1 MALDSNELA
10 DQAARS
16 MLEKGA
22 TDVRIFDLKKIT
34 SIADYFVIGSADS
47 VPQLKAVVDQ
57 VADDLKEMDTLAWH
71 TEGTKSWR
79 WVLLDYV
86 DVVVHVF
93 QEETRVFYGLERL
106 WGDAPVTQVYID
118 SDTGDIRQ
126 ETISD
131 IMSVGVTTE

>member
-16 MLEKGA
+16 LLEKGA

-71 TEGTKSWR
+71 TEGTQS
-79 WVLLDYV
+79 
-86 DVVVHVF
+86 
-93 QEETRVFYGLERL
+93 
-106 WGDAPVTQVYID
+106 
-118 SDTGDIRQ
+118 
-126 ETISD
+126 
-131 IMSVGVTTE
+131 

>member
-22 TDVRIFDLKKIT
+22 MDVRIFNLKKIT
-34 SIADYFVIGSADS
+34 SIADYFVVGSAYS

-71 TEGTKSWR
+71 TEGTQSWR

-86 DVVVHVF
+86 DVVVHIF
-93 QEETRVFYGLERL
+93 QEETRMFYGLERL
-106 WGDAPVTQVYID
+106 WGDAPVTRVYID
-118 SDTGDIRQ
+118 TETGDIRQ

-131 IMSVGVTTE
+131 IMSVVETTE